1 MEKSRITTFALLAVI
16 GTVISLAAW
25 HENLALISGLSA
37 GFALAFV
44 SKMISIVYRPR
55 VEDGI

>member
-16 GTVISLAAW
+16 GVVISLATL
-25 HENLALISGLSA
+25 HEGFTLVSGLAA

-44 SKMISIVYRPR
+44 IKMIGIVYRPG